1 MVTRAGAQKD
11 EGLMFQQRLI
21 RDDDALIMF
30 EALAFLI
37 RQSGLPARPQ
47 VPSPLHKSQGL
58 DSIVYDERDKRS
70 VQDWAQDSFATI
82 LDGMAIDP
90 TDLRLI
96 ASTRPLSD
104 DRSTLT
110 FDPDR
115 AQEPGQFISRL
126 ALQLIEQRMVRFNP
140 GVPLTAIQRA
150 LIRLTGCAYYR
161 QGFALTQCLPALT
174 EELSAWKVPQ
184 RLVENALVFSSCL
197 TLIVR
202 RQTPEQIVATYGSIM
217 SKSVR
222 RKIRPA
228 CRQIDNFK
236 PEVKLLQVIAEEKRA
251 HTQSDESTMPIF
263 TETLGDQPQRISW
276 T

>member
-30 EALAFLI
+30 EALAYLI

-58 DSIVYDERDKRS
+58 DSIVYDERDTRS

-174 EELSAWKVPQ
+174 EELSAWKVPP

>member
-1 MVTRAGAQKD
+1 
-11 EGLMFQQRLI
+11 MFQQRLI

-37 RQSGLPARPQ
+37 RQSGLPDRPQ

-58 DSIVYDERDKRS
+58 DSIVYDERDTRS
-70 VQDWAQDSFATI
+70 VGDWAQDSFAAI
-82 LDGMAIDP
+82 VDDMAIDP
-90 TDLRLI
+90 SDLRLI
-96 ASTRPLSD
+96 ASTRSLSD
-104 DRSTLT
+104 DRRTLT
-110 FDPDR
+110 FDPNR
-115 AQEPGQFISRL
+115 AQEPGVFVARL
-126 ALQLIEQRMVRFNP
+126 VLQLIELRMARFNP

-150 LIRLTGCAYYR
+150 LIRLSGCAYYR
-161 QGFALTQCLPALT
+161 QGFAMSQCLPALT

-184 RLVENALVFSSCL
+184 RLVENALMFSSCL
-197 TLIVR
+197 TLTLR
-202 RQTPEQIVATYGSIM
+202 RQTPEQIVATYGSIV
-217 SKSVR
+217 SKSAR

-236 PEVKLLQVIAEEKRA
+236 PEVKLLQVIAEENRA
-251 HTQSDESTMPIF
+251 RTQSDDSTMPVF

>member
-58 DSIVYDERDKRS
+58 DSIAYDERDTRS

-110 FDPDR
+110 FNPDR

>member
-58 DSIVYDERDKRS
+58 DSIVYDERDTRS
-70 VQDWAQDSFATI
+70 VQDWAQDSFAAI

-96 ASTRPLSD
+96 ASSRPLSD

-263 TETLGDQPQRISW
+263 TENLGDQPQRISW

>member
-1 MVTRAGAQKD
+1 
-11 EGLMFQQRLI
+11 MFQQRLI

-58 DSIVYDERDKRS
+58 DSIVYDERDTRS
-70 VQDWAQDSFATI
+70 VQDWAQDSFAAI

-126 ALQLIEQRMVRFNP
+126 VLQLIEQRMVRFNP

-228 CRQIDNFK
+228 CRQIENFK

-251 HTQSDESTMPIF
+251 HAQSDESTMPIF